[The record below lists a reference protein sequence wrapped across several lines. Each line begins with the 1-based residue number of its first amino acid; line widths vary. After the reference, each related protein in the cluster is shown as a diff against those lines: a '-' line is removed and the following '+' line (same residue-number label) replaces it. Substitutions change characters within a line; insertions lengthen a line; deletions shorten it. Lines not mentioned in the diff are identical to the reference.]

1 MAPQSRRQLG
11 DRVYVL
17 GVGMSPFLKPNPK
30 RDYPQMGLEAG
41 TKALLDAGITYDEV
55 EQGFAC
61 YAYGDSTSGQRVFYQ
76 FGMTGIP
83 IINVNNACTTGSS
96 GLYLARQ
103 SLSLGGADIALVIG
117 FEK

>member
-1 MAPQSRRQLG
+1 MTPQSRRQPR

-17 GVGMSPFLKPNPK
+17 GVGMSPFLKPHPK

-41 TKALLDAGITYDEV
+41 TKALLDAGITYDDV

-76 FGMTGIP
+76 FGKPATHF
-83 IINVNNACTTGSS
+83 
-96 GLYLARQ
+96 L
-103 SLSLGGADIALVIG
+103 
-117 FEK
+117 